1 MVGWTPLPNHN
12 SGQAVPDPSVVA
24 APSPVSAALGA
35 KKAPTPAPDKSVP
48 ATSAAAASTDPEE
61 PVPTQVP
68 AGHKQRMA
76 GYTPIV
82 TSGQV
87 PAESSAPAAHPEG
100 PAVGTASPV
109 GAAAP
114 VRKQRMGSA
123 SLTGEPRPADIQAA
137 SDRQRLGSA
146 TSTAD
151 STSQQ
156 ATAADS
162 VPPPNVDGRG
172 QADNLPSAR
181 PANKP
186 EEPKKRIPAERAKW
200 VRPAL
205 IGAGLIT
212 VSLVLVLAARWLHT
226 LPGVQDFLAAY
237 PGHASMPASA
247 PEGLPAWLGWQHFFN
262 IFFMVL
268 IVRTGLQVRL
278 ERRPAAYW
286 TPKKNSLFSPGG
298 NTPKKVALS
307 QWMHQVLDVLWVL
320 NGAVFIVLLFVT
332 GQWMRI
338 VPTSWD
344 IFPNMLSAGLQYAS
358 LNWPTEN
365 GWINYNALQVM
376 AYFLTVFVGAPLA
389 IVSGVRM
396 STWWPDKAEKLTKM
410 YPVEW
415 ARAIHFPVMIYF
427 VAFTGVHV
435 FLVFFTGALRNL
447 NHMYTSRD
455 AVDAWG
461 LVIFLASLLVIAAAW
476 FLTRPVFTTPIASQM
491 GKVSR

>member
-1 MVGWTPLPNHN
+1 
-12 SGQAVPDPSVVA
+12 
-24 APSPVSAALGA
+24 
-35 KKAPTPAPDKSVP
+35 
-48 ATSAAAASTDPEE
+48 
-61 PVPTQVP
+61 
-68 AGHKQRMA
+68 
-76 GYTPIV
+76 
-82 TSGQV
+82 
-87 PAESSAPAAHPEG
+87 
-100 PAVGTASPV
+100 
-109 GAAAP
+109 
-114 VRKQRMGSA
+114 MGSA
-123 SLTGEPRPADIQAA
+123 SSTGEPADVRAA
-137 SDRQRLGSA
+137 SDRRRIGSE
-146 TSTAD
+146 TSTAG
-151 STSQQ
+151 STSRQ
-156 ATAADS
+156 ASVADS
-162 VPPPNVDGRG
+162 VPPPQMDGRN
-172 QADNLPSAR
+172 QADNLPSA
-181 PANKP
+181 PSGIKP
-186 EEPKKRIPAERAKW
+186 QDPKERIPAERSKW

-205 IGAGLIT
+205 NCAGLIT
-212 VSLVLVLAARWLHT
+212 VSLVLVLAARWLYA

-278 ERRPAAYW
+278 ERRPAGYW
-286 TPKKNSLFSPGG
+286 TPKKNSLFSPRG

-320 NGAVFIVLLFVT
+320 NGAVFIILLFVT

-376 AYFLTVFVGAPLA
+376 AYFLTVFIGAPLA
-389 IVSGVRM
+389 IVSGVRI
-396 STWWPDKAEKLTKM
+396 STWWPEKAGNLTKK